1 MPARIRK
8 LANSPDATGFF
19 VDHGIASF
27 AVIRSQELRHI
38 ADDAIHP
45 PSARRMRVCR
55 SPNTRG
61 LFGHIHATPLCP
73 AKKKSLLW
81 RVSVDLALRRSPA
94 VLANAFK
101 RA

>member
-8 LANSPDATGFF
+8 LANSPDAARFF

-27 AVIRSQELRHI
+27 AVIRPRELRHI
-38 ADDAIHP
+38 ADDTVHA
-45 PSARRMRVCR
+45 PSAWGMSVCR
-55 SPNTRG
+55 GPNTRG

-81 RVSVDLALRRSPA
+81 RVSVDLALRRSLA